1 MRVLLLIFIA
11 MIFAPFARA
20 HDPYE
25 ITSEVYVR
33 SNRIELFVEM
43 EFPAGMTLAG
53 VKPSR
58 EVAAETQFSAALS
71 QLRDLAGNFFDFT
84 AGNNVVPALATN
96 VQLGVENHI
105 RLHVEYAHTRYR
117 PLRFVARGLMNAN
130 ASGNPYG
137 TSLTVLDMVN
147 QKVLGQATLFVGVPT
162 AEFPP
167 KADVTIEAET
177 PVRET
182 VVAVTNDFTRPNS
195 PSPAKAASTVPPP
208 KAQTFL
214 PMILLL
220 LVVAFFI
227 TFVVFRRRE

>member
-1 MRVLLLIFIA
+1 MKILLLVFIA

-43 EFPAGMTLAG
+43 EFAAGMTLAG

-58 EVAAETQFSAALS
+58 EVAAETQFSAALL

-117 PLRFVARGLMNAN
+117 PLRFVARGLMNA
-130 ASGNPYG
+130 SSNPYG

-147 QKVLGQATLFVGVPT
+147 QKVLGQATLFAGVST

-167 KADVTIEAET
+167 KTDVTIEAEA
-177 PVRET
+177 PVREA
-182 VVAVTNDFTRPNS
+182 VVTVTNDFTRPNN
-195 PSPAKAASTVPPP
+195 PSPAKVVSAVPPP

-214 PMILLL
+214 PMMLLL

-227 TFVVFRRRE
+227 TFVVFRRRA